1 MEDPHIK
8 LDQFLKWSGAVDSGG
23 QAKILIQEEKVL
35 VNGQIEVRRGRKLR
49 AGDRVQLDEKSWTVD
64 LENRPEAQ

>member
-1 MEDPHIK
+1 VEDPHIK

-49 AGDRVQLDEKSWTVD
+49 AGDKVQLEEKSWTVD

>member
-49 AGDRVQLDEKSWTVD
+49 AGDKVQLEEKSWTVD

>member
-49 AGDRVQLDEKSWTVD
+49 AGDRVQLEEKSWTVD
-64 LENRPEAQ
+64 LENRPEVS